1 MKLSKSY
8 FLQDD
13 VVALSKDLLG
23 KVLCANIDNQYT
35 EAIIVET
42 EAYNGVVDK
51 ASHAYNGRRTART
64 ETMYKEGSIAYI
76 YLCYGMYSLFNV
88 VTNQKD
94 IPHAILIRGAMPLQG
109 MEIMLQRC
117 GKKTMKEDL
126 LIGPGKLSK
135 AMGFHYSQNGMSLLG
150 NIIWIED
157 RGITLKNIQST
168 PRIGVDYA
176 KEDALLP
183 YRFVGKVYK

>member
-8 FLQDD
+8 FLRDD

-23 KVLCANIDNQYT
+23 KVLCANIQNRYT

-64 ETMYKEGSIAYI
+64 ETMYQEGGIAYI

-88 VTNQKD
+88 VTNKKD

-117 GKKTMKEDL
+117 GKKTMKDDL

-135 AMGFHYSQNGMSLLG
+135 AMGFHYSQSGTSLLK

-157 RGITLKNIQST
+157 RGIHLKNIQST

-183 YRFVGKVYK
+183 YRFVGQL